1 MHFIKKNNNNKKGDF
16 NIMNKVF
23 INGNLTKDMEV
34 SVLQSGTYVGKFTVA
49 NTVGF
54 GDKKKTYFVPCT
66 LFGKRVES
74 LEKLLLKGTGVLI
87 EGQLDITNKQ
97 DENGNWKNY
106 VNVVVTEIEITKYK
120 EVVNYDDK
128 TIEELRQICKD
139 KNIKFTYK
147 DTKEVL
153 IKKINA

>member
-1 MHFIKKNNNNKKGDF
+1 MY
-16 NIMNKVF
+16 
-23 INGNLTKDMEV
+23 T
-34 SVLQSGTYVGKFTVA
+34 
-49 NTVGF
+49 
-54 GDKKKTYFVPCT
+54 
-66 LFGKRVES
+66 FGKRVES

-106 VNVVVTEIEITKYK
+106 VNVVVTEIEITKFK
-120 EVVNYDDK
+120 EVINYNDK
-128 TIEELRQICKD
+128 TVDELRQICKD

-153 IKKINA
+153 INKINA